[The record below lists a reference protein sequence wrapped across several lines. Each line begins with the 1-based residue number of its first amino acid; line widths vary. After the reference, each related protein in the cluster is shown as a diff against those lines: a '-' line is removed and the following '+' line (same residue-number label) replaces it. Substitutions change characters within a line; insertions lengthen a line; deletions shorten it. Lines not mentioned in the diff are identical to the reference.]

1 MGKSLNTQID
11 VLREVLTTLARWEET
26 LPVQDQSFISKT
38 RLAFWAV
45 AEELQVT
52 REKL

>member
-38 RLAFWAV
+38 RLGFWAV